1 MLRTPKRH
9 GFTLLELLVVIGVIA
24 LLVALLLPAVQM
36 AREAARRLQCGNN
49 LKQLGLAFHNYHD
62 VHRRLPFSHFIDP
75 ENLNAHGWGEMLLPY
90 LDQAALYNQLNFSQ
104 PYFSPYPGLGFTHDN
119 QRVIRTPL
127 AVRTC
132 PSRPGGTE
140 VMESFVPANVVPKAG
155 LPVFEIPFRAAST
168 DYAPL
173 SGVRAL
179 FWDLA
184 FQGNPPAGDHREGA
198 LGDDNQSIPFSKITD
213 GASQT
218 LLLLEIAGR
227 NHVWRKG
234 KQVAGAR
241 TLGGGWGDAL
251 NGYNW
256 LLGSQP
262 DGTPGPGPCVIN
274 CTNTAEA
281 GAYSFHPAGVN
292 IVLVDGAVRFL
303 SETIDIRTFAALV
316 TREKGDAVG
325 EF

>member
-1 MLRTPKRH
+1 MRTRLRA
-9 GFTLLELLVVIGVIA
+9 GFTLVEVLVVIAVISILA
-24 LLVALLLPAVQM
+24 ALLLPAVQM
-36 AREAARRLQCGNN
+36 AREAARRMQCANN

-62 VHRRLPFSHFIDP
+62 AHRVLPFSHFIDRR
-75 ENLNAHGWGEMLLPY
+75 NLNAHGWGAMLLPY
-90 LDQAALYNQLNFSQ
+90 VDQAALYNQFNFSQ
-104 PYFSPYPGLGFTHDN
+104 PFFAPYPGLGFTHDN
-119 QRVIRTPL
+119 QQAIRTPL

-132 PSRPGGTE
+132 PSRPNGAE
-140 VMESFVPANVVPKAG
+140 VQDCVVPANIVPRAG
-155 LPVFEIPFRAAST
+155 LPGFEIPFRAAST

-173 SGVRAL
+173 AGVLAV

-184 FQGNPPAGDHREGA
+184 FQGNPPAGGQREGV
-198 LGDDNQSIPFSKITD
+198 LGDDHQCVPLSRVSD

-234 KQVAGAR
+234 RQVVGAK

-256 LLGSQP
+256 LLGSRP

-274 CTNTAEA
+274 CTNAVEG
-281 GAYSFHPAGVN
+281 GAYGFHPGGVN
-292 IVLVDGAVRFL
+292 VLLVDGSVRFL
-303 SETIDIRTFAALV
+303 GKSIHIRSFAALV